1 MIQQLYEQRD
11 LPLED
16 LRKIGLATGRDIHM
30 SNDNI
35 TALLSGRRTEILKLS
50 DLSYEGH
57 HIAELE
63 AKLSVKP
70 QRNGELGLLVHPI
83 YKQAPQLAFLT
94 IEEAESLEKGEVPNI
109 EKVMYDDE
117 GIAKDVIVEF
127 DKETQEFILIDEAR
141 ILVPDRINGEY
152 LSLDQ
157 KERYRKGKEVEM
169 SDGTTVQYAATEPEG
184 VRSNKLAFIASVLVD
199 GGLSFALYHGLNYLF
214 GQKQHD
220 EDADVYS
227 KSYYSDLDNL
237 EQQERRGQPFAHQPD
252 KQHSRTYTR
261 SGSR

>member
-11 LPLED
+11 LPIED
-16 LRKIGLATGRDIHM
+16 LRKIGLASGKDIHM

-35 TALLSGRRTEILKLS
+35 SALLSGRRTEILKLS

-83 YKQAPQLAFLT
+83 YKQAPHLAFLS

-109 EKVMYDDE
+109 EKIMYDEE
-117 GIAKDVIVEF
+117 GIPKDVIVEF
-127 DKETQEFILIDEAR
+127 DQETKEFIVIDEAR

-169 SDGTTVQYAATEPEG
+169 SDGTIVQFSATEQEG
-184 VRSNKLAFIASVLVD
+184 IRSNKLALIASVLID
-199 GGLSFALYHGLNYLF
+199 GGLSFVLYQGLNYLF
-214 GQKQHD
+214 GKKQHD

-227 KSYYSDLDNL
+227 KDYYTDLENL
-237 EQQERRGQPFAHQPD
+237 EQQERRGEPFARQPD
-252 KQHSRTYTR
+252 KQYSRTYTR